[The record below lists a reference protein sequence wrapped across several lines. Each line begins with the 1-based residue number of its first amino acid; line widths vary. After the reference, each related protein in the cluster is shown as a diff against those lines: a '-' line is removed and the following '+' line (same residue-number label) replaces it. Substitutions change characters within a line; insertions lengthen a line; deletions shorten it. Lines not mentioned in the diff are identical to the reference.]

1 VSDAAF
7 DRLERQ
13 VENLQL
19 RLREVENVDT
29 PRQRELVSELR
40 TLRDKIER
48 MDVQGTEVTRV
59 RLKNIEDD
67 IHEIKDALLRQD
79 AEKRADRRVMLGALL
94 AAVTAV
100 GLVIVQWVAR

>member
-7 DRLERQ
+7 ARLERE

-29 PRQRELVSELR
+29 PRQRELVGELR
-40 TLRDKIER
+40 SLREKIER
-48 MDVQGTEVTRV
+48 MDIQGTEVTRE
-59 RLKNIEDD
+59 RITNIKDD
-67 IHEIKDALLRQD
+67 VSEIKEALLRQD